1 MRLYL
6 ELHSL
11 HLLDPLRHFLGD
23 DVALSRVLAAGGL
36 GAWGVLPAQYDKKRE
51 GGSNVVGEWKR
62 ENGLLK
68 LSFRKFKGVDQK
80 DEDKK
85 LWQFIGKGATTPDDY
100 YSWSDYLKYLRAS
113 DQFVLVKR
121 TDGQIT
127 YLPASKEGDYPRLF
141 PEKFVLKMELIQ

>member
-1 MRLYL
+1 MDRIFASGHRIVINS
-6 ELHSL
+6 EW
-11 HLLDPLRHFLGD
+11 
-23 DVALSRVLAAGGL
+23 ALFSGR
-36 GAWGVLPAQYDKKRE
+36 AWGVLPAQYDKKRE

-62 ENGLLK
+62 EWFTEIK
-68 LSFRKFKGVDQK
+68 FFRKFKGVDQK

-127 YLPASKEGDYPRLF
+127 YLPASKEGDYLEIISRNLF
-141 PEKFVLKMELIQ
+141 